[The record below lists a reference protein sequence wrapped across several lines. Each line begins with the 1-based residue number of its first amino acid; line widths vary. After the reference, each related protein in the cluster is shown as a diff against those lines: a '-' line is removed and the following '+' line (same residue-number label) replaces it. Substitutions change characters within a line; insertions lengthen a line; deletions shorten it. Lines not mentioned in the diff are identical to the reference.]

1 VLEVKRSSPIA
12 AEAGVPQLYRFHLG
26 PGDGPD
32 VPITWE
38 IPELGEIVQGRTKD
52 SPMPIVRAKPTPGL
66 TLAVRRE
73 GPTVLLYSV
82 FKNGTLE
89 GGDQLLLVDN
99 GTAWIGL
106 TWPEDR
112 QDPAAQ
118 LTHVQKMP
126 SKIVGKPKTNVKFLN
141 QMKLLKSCRIT
152 VYEGRE
158 VGSFALLAKD
168 GAQGKK
174 APDHGPFPQ
183 PI

>member
-1 VLEVKRSSPIA
+1 MPPRAPSNPYPWNGSRVLEVKRSSPIA

-32 VPITWE
+32 VPINWE

-89 GGDQLLLVDN
+89 GGEQLLLVDMEPLGSASLGQSIARIPPRN
-99 GTAWIGL
+99 SL
-106 TWPEDR
+106 
-112 QDPAAQ
+112 
-118 LTHVQKMP
+118 M
-126 SKIVGKPKTNVKFLN
+126 SKKCRPKLSANPKPT
-141 QMKLLKSCRIT
+141 
-152 VYEGRE
+152 
-158 VGSFALLAKD
+158 
-168 GAQGKK
+168 
-174 APDHGPFPQ
+174 
-183 PI
+183 